1 MEYSQMNQPEIIA
14 IDGPAGSGKSTIG
27 KLVAEEFGYLYFD
40 TGVMYRAVTFAA
52 INKDININDE
62 ESISLLVKEIKIDI
76 RTPIIADGRDND
88 VLVNGQDVTWEI
100 RSPEVDGNVSIVS
113 SYPEVRTA
121 LGEQQR
127 RIGLQGE
134 VVMVG
139 RDIGTVILPEADIKI
154 YLDASIEE
162 RADRRYQE
170 LRQRGEEIDFDS
182 ILAKL
187 RERDLIDST
196 REIAP
201 LKPADDA
208 IVIDTDQLSIQQ
220 VFAKIIEI
228 VNENR
233 GK

>member
-1 MEYSQMNQPEIIA
+1 MNQPEIIA

>member
-1 MEYSQMNQPEIIA
+1 MNQPEIIA

-170 LRQRGEEIDFDS
+170 LRQRGEEINFDS

-228 VNENR
+228 VKENR

>member
-1 MEYSQMNQPEIIA
+1 MNQPEIIA

-228 VNENR
+228 VKENR